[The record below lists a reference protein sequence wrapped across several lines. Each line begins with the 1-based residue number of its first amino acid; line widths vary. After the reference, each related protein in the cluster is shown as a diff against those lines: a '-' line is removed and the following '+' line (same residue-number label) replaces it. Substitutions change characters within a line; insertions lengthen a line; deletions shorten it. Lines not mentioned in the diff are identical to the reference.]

1 MKKFYE
7 LAKNK
12 LFPITRSLTGKGVK
26 EHHIIK
32 KNFKIKNK
40 KIKSGTKVFDWKIP
54 DEWNISNTI

>member
-26 EHHIIK
+26 DTLGIIK
-32 KNFKIKNK
+32 KGISKIKN
-40 KIKSGTKVFDWKIP
+40 
-54 DEWNISNTI
+54 